1 VSSLFRPPPRVRRFA
16 VLASAF
22 AVVAVMAT
30 QAAVPTAEASAPS
43 STVLTPGDLL
53 VATSVFQNDPN
64 IVAGT
69 TQLPPGCGGTSF
81 DPCGTAVAN
90 GDYPY
95 VFNNDASDG
104 SFGVASPI
112 TLQELTTSGALVKS
126 IQVPNS
132 TQPGITSSSDQLVTS
147 FSSKSELAVNLSTD
161 GKYVTFVGYNAPVDA
176 VDVSNGSTPGDIDPT
191 VADPVTTYREV
202 AQLGANGQFQFT
214 ETNAFSGDNGR
225 AAILNDEQGAGLYYA
240 GGNAGN
246 GANPEPAQVITGAG
260 AQLIQPLNQ
269 PTSAQNPPQSTAVG
283 SFNIAQLGD
292 KADKSGKDDNYRGL
306 TVYNNVLYYTKG
318 SGGNGVDTIYFV
330 DPTGQACPSGSGLP
344 EPGASL
350 PTTSNFTYNTNDPAL
365 GLTAKNPGLTPEN
378 MCILK
383 GFPTVLAK
391 GATDASDYPFGVW
404 FANPY
409 TIYLADEG
417 SGDNTYDSSS
427 NTYTAAAASTTA
439 GLQKWVFD
447 PTTQQWNYAYTLQS
461 GLNLGVPYTVPGGY
475 PTGDNTG
482 PGGTGLPWAP
492 ATDGLRNI
500 TGQVNPD
507 GTVSIWGETSTVSGS
522 GDQGADPNELVK
534 ITDNLGATT
543 LPASESF
550 QTVIAPANATVV
562 RGVAFTPGTTAP
574 SGNITCSGE
583 TYSDTTISGNVTVPS
598 GSTCTLTDVTVEG
611 NVQVGHG
618 GSLLDTAATIDG
630 NVQANQAAW
639 IDVRGGTING
649 NLQVQQ
655 TTGTP
660 DVGDAGTVN
669 DLCGAT
675 VRGNVQV
682 SGNAAGAP
690 FDIGAAPDCAAP
702 LTISGNLQ
710 VVNNAGQVTIG
721 AAGNGQGNSAQGNI
735 QVRGNTGGGSLQNN
749 NAGGNCELASDTP
762 GITGAGNTASGH
774 NTCNATA

>member
-1 VSSLFRPPPRVRRFA
+1 VSSSFRPSSRVRRFA
-16 VLASAF
+16 VF
-22 AVVAVMAT
+22 APAVTAITMIAMVAT
-30 QAAVPTAEASAPS
+30 GPTAEASPPS
-43 STVLTPGDLL
+43 PAVLSPGDLL

-69 TQLPPGCGGTSF
+69 TQLPPGCGGTTF
-81 DPCGTAVAN
+81 DPCGTAVAS

-112 TLQELTTSGALVKS
+112 TLEELTTAGALVKS

-132 TQPGITSSSDQLVTS
+132 TQAGVTSSSDQMVTS

-161 GKYVTFVGYNAPVDA
+161 GKYVTFMGYNAPVDA
-176 VDVSNGSTPGDIDPT
+176 VDVSNGSTPGDVDPT

-225 AAILNDEQGAGLYYA
+225 AAILNDEPGAGLYYA
-240 GGNAGN
+240 AGNAGN

-260 AQLIQPLNQ
+260 AQLIQPSGQ
-269 PTSAQNPPQSTAVG
+269 PTAAQNPPQPTAVG
-283 SFNIAQLGD
+283 SFNIEQLGD

-306 TVYNNVLYYTKG
+306 TVYDNVLYYTKG

-330 DPTGQACPSGSGLP
+330 DPTGKACPSGFGLP

-350 PTTSNFTYNTNDPAL
+350 PTTSNFTYSINDAAL
-365 GLTAKNPGLTPEN
+365 GLTAKNPGLAPEN

-409 TIYLADEG
+409 TAYVADEG
-417 SGDNTYDSSS
+417 AGDNTYDPST

-447 PTTQQWNYAYTLQS
+447 AATQQWNLAYTLQN
-461 GLNLGVPYTVPGGY
+461 GLNLGVPYTVPGY

-492 ATDGLRNI
+492 ATGGLRNL
-500 TGQVNPD
+500 TGQVNPN
-507 GTVSIWGETSTVSGS
+507 GTVSIWAETSTVSGS
-522 GDQGADPNELVK
+522 GDQGADPNELVEV
-534 ITDNLGATT
+534 TDNLGATAQ
-543 LPASESF
+543 PVGESF
-550 QTVIAPANATVV
+550 QTVIAPANATVI

-574 SGNITCSGE
+574 AGNVTCAGN
-583 TYSDTTISGNVTVPS
+583 TYSDATITGNLSVPS
-598 GSTCTLTDVTVEG
+598 GSTCTLADVTVEG
-611 NVQVGHG
+611 NVQVRAG
-618 GSLLDTAATIDG
+618 GSLLDAASTIDG
-630 NVQANQAAW
+630 NLQVTQAAW
-639 IDVRGGTING
+639 IDVRGGLING
-649 NLQVQQ
+649 NVQVQQ

-660 DVGDAGTVN
+660 DVGDAGTAN

-682 SGNAAGAP
+682 SGNGAGAP
-690 FDIGAAPDCAAP
+690 FDIGAVPDCAAP
-702 LTISGNLQ
+702 LTIAGNLQ
-710 VVNNAGQVTIG
+710 VDNNAGPVAIG
-721 AAGNGQGNSAQGNI
+721 PGGNGQGNTAQGNI
-735 QVRGNTGGGSLQNN
+735 QVSGNTGGGSLQDNQ
-749 NAGGNCELASDTP
+749 AGGNCLLGPDTP
-762 GITGAGNTASGH
+762 GLIGAGNTAAGH